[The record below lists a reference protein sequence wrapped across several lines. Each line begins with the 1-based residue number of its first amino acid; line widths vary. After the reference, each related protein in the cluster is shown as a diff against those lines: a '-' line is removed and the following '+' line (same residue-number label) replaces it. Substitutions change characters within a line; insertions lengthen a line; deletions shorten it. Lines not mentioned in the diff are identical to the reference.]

1 MLKTVDEKPV
11 HDLPAWIGDRDGRL
25 VLVGSRDL
33 RNGKCVF
40 PRIPEDSP
48 SAPRFATIDLS
59 QRGQL
64 YSFTVIHPN
73 PKTGEKPFVLA
84 YVDFPE
90 GARAFGR
97 LDLKPDAR
105 AEIGM
110 SAEVHI
116 ERRAGSGTGYH
127 FIAASEAAR

>member
-1 MLKTVDEKPV
+1 MLKPVDEKSG
-11 HDLPAWIGDRDGRL
+11 HDLPPWIGDRDGRF

-40 PRIPEDSP
+40 PRIPESSP
-48 SAPRFATIDLS
+48 SASRFATVDLS
-59 QRGQL
+59 RRGLL

-73 PKTGEKPFVLA
+73 PKTGQKPSVLA

-110 SAEVHI
+110 AVEVHI
-116 ERRAGSGTGYH
+116 ENPGGGAHYH
-127 FIAASEAAR
+127 FIPSSEVAR